1 MNKLIIRGEPVGPF
15 QYVYANEDGKKVES
29 IGIQIENLEDV
40 VFALLKNYN
49 INHID
54 LSGSRL
60 YMEGI
65 ERMLKNA
72 QINDYEKTELIFKYV

>member
-15 QYVYANEDGKKVES
+15 QYVYAYVDGKKVES

-65 ERMLKNA
+65 EHMLKNA